1 MSDLMP
7 IEFKNQRIMTTK
19 ILAEEFRASEKNIQ
33 DNYSNNKN
41 RFTEGKHYY
50 KLEGQALKDFKNSL
64 PDNIGEPLKF
74 APILYLWTE
83 RGAARHAKILDTDE
97 AWDVYEELEETYFKV
112 KENKQLQLSPIEQLK
127 LQSQVLVDHETK
139 IEEFGTELK
148 DLKNNLP
155 LFNIECKE
163 LQSVVRKIGV
173 KTLGGKN
180 APAYNDNS
188 LRMKVYIDIQHQ
200 LKREFG
206 VTKYEAIKRC
216 QFEIAKKIVEE
227 YSVPLILTE
236 QIKLLNSQVQM

>member
-1 MSDLMP
+1 MSNLIP
-7 IEFKNQRIMTTK
+7 IEFKNQRILFTEH
-19 ILAEEFRASEKNIQ
+19 LAEVYQTDINNIQ
-33 DNYSNNKN
+33 ANFSRNKN
-41 RFTEGKHYY
+41 RFKEGVHYY
-50 KLEGQALKDFKNSL
+50 LLQGNDLKKFKNQPTISQMVS
-64 PDNIGEPLKF
+64 KH
-74 APILYLWTE
+74 ASQLYLWTE
-83 RGAARHAKILDTDE
+83 RGANRHCKILDTDK
-97 AWDVYEELEETYFKV
+97 AWEQFDNLEETYFKV

-163 LQSVVRKIGV
+163 LQSAVRKIGI

-216 QFEIAKKIVEE
+216 QFETAKKIVEE